1 MIAALLF
8 SLSLIPPLCSF
19 LSARYMDIIFLFFI
33 ISTLDA
39 NTNKSKSLRH
49 LGDIIYHSPPAAIRS
64 SFSLSSTALIS
75 AVLFI

>member
-8 SLSLIPPLCSF
+8 LIPPLF
-19 LSARYMDIIFLFFI
+19 PRQIYIIFPFFI

-49 LGDIIYHSPPAAIRS
+49 LEDIIYHSLPALWS
-64 SFSLSSTALIS
+64 SFSLSSPGLIS
-75 AVLFI
+75 GVLFI